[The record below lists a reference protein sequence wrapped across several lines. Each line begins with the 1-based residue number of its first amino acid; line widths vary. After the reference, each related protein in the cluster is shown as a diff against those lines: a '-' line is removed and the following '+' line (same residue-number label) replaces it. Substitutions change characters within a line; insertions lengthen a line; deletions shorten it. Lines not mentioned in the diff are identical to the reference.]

1 MIFFSILGKFG
12 DFFALIPF
20 PIFAAIYCVLFG
32 LIVLILILLYELAF
46 FSLATAIGISF
57 IQFTNNNSM
66 RNLYILG
73 LSLFLGI
80 SIPRYFIEYSFSA
93 GHGPVK
99 TSGGWFNDIW
109 NSIFT
114 SAPTVTMLVRTL
126 LDNTLDAMLAY
137 KSFVQYLYQT

>member
-1 MIFFSILGKFG
+1 MIFFSIFGKFG
-12 DFFALIPF
+12 AFFASIPF
-20 PIFAAIYCVLFG
+20 PIFAVIYCVLFG
-32 LIVLILILLYELAF
+32 LIAAVE
-46 FSLATAIGISF
+46 ISF

-80 SIPRYFIEYSFSA
+80 SIPQYFIEYSSSA

-114 SAPTVTMLVRTL
+114 SAPTVAMLVGTL

-137 KSFVQYLYQT
+137 KIFVQYLYQT